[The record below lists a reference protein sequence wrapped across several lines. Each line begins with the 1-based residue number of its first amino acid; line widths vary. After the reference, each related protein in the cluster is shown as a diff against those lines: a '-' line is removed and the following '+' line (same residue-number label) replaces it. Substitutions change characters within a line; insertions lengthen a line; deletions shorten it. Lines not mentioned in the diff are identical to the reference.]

1 MVQQGFVSKN
11 VYVRAMCR
19 EISNFGHKQAQNEPK
34 TGLHEPKMGNA
45 IYDTGVVTP
54 YLRHRRRN

>member
-34 TGLHEPKMGNA
+34 TGLKYA
-45 IYDTGVVTP
+45 
-54 YLRHRRRN
+54 